1 MHKNLEVEPTVIR
14 VQSGLLSTSI
24 STGDEHNLYISETIS
39 SFAAWVYDT
48 WKNYSLSLYVG
59 SIVIFLSCVIMLYP
73 WYNVRVQRLKQEH
86 LNEGKDG
93 QDGKTNRSKSEGAII
108 KTEETAVYFTREFT
122 FFNVSKIFQYIKLI
136 HMYAL

>member
-1 MHKNLEVEPTVIR
+1 MYKNLEVEPTVR
-14 VQSGLLSTSI
+14 VQSGLPSTSI
-24 STGDEHNLYISETIS
+24 VLVMNIICIYLKKIS

-86 LNEGKDG
+86 LNEGKMDKMEK
-93 QDGKTNRSKSEGAII
+93 QIEENQKEPLSKLKKQLFISLE
-108 KTEETAVYFTREFT
+108 
-122 FFNVSKIFQYIKLI
+122 SL
-136 HMYAL
+136 HSLM